1 MFLPID
7 PTRYWHRSLCFVLA
21 CLALCGAVVIA
32 VAGAPIVAIAGIV
45 IATLF
50 LVAAVRADGSY
61 RMYHLYN
68 RGTGVYA
75 QLMRGI
81 AQLACFAIVAS
92 ARLTGTSLVIT
103 LPGSGSMWTSK
114 RSLPRD
120 AYVNPYAMSGGV
132 SGRGWIRGYVR
143 WARRT
148 HNLWALALLPF
159 LVVLRTAQATAD
171 HSIRGDIYALY

>member
-1 MFLPID
+1 MLLPID
-7 PTRYWHRSLCFVLA
+7 PTRFWHRSLCFVFASLA
-21 CLALCGAVVIA
+21 VCGAVIIA
-32 VAGAPIVAIAGIV
+32 VVGAPVVAIAGIV

-50 LVAAVRADGSY
+50 LAAAVRADGSY
-61 RMYHLYN
+61 RLYHVYN
-68 RGTGVYA
+68 RITGLYA
-75 QLMRGI
+75 HLMRAI

-92 ARLTGTSLVIT
+92 ARLTGTSLVIAI
-103 LPGSGSMWTSK
+103 PGTGSMWTPK

-120 AYVNPYAMSGGV
+120 AYVNPYALSGGAG
-132 SGRGWIRGYVR
+132 GRGWIRGYVG

-159 LVVLRTAQATAD
+159 LVVLRTAQESTD